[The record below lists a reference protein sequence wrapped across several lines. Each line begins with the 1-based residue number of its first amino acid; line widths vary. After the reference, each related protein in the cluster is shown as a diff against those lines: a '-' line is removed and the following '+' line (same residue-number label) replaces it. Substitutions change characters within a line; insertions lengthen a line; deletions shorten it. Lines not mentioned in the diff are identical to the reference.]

1 MYISNIKIN
10 SFRIFK
16 DLSLEFKSGL
26 NVIVGE
32 NDSGKTCLVDAIRY
46 TLGTNSS
53 ERIFLTDAD
62 FHNEEK
68 ELSIEL
74 KFKNVEKYAH
84 IFVEHLTYEK
94 NPSDESS
101 LVPVLY
107 VNLVAKLTGREKRG
121 YPYIST
127 EIRSGKAAIGGI
139 LESEIREFLAVTYLK
154 PLRDAETELSAGR
167 GSRLSQILNSAKEI
181 NKEIDSILSPIA
193 EANAKLAQD
202 GTAISNVSNNI
213 DKNYL
218 QNLILE
224 KDKPKLKAKIDLIAL
239 TDIVGKTNQEKKRH
253 LRAILESLKLSLT
266 QERFGHGLGYN
277 NILFMAAELLLMEQ
291 DLEEEFPLLLI
302 EEPEAHLH
310 PQLQMKLLDYINS
323 KTDDTE
329 GDNIQCF
336 ITTHSPNLASK
347 VDARKLILMVQGQAY
362 SLNSKN
368 TKLSN
373 EDYIFLNKFLDV
385 TKANLFFA
393 RGVLIVEGDAENIL
407 LPTIAKILGR
417 PLNDYGVS
425 IVNVG
430 SKAWR
435 RYANIFLRN
444 SGGSIENLPVACVG
458 DKDEIPPQMK
468 EVHGEDYKK
477 QNSSGQAAIEEGVVK
492 TFVSD
497 KWTLEYDLLYGN
509 GTDANLALDMLHVV
523 FGDYDFGNEPQL
535 DDNAKTANQSQKS
548 NSENLYEAI
557 KASFTTS
564 SNVDY
569 VKVACQLMYMFEENT
584 KKDGFKELTRVSKTD
599 MAMQLA
605 IILEHKY
612 KDKPNE
618 LKKRLPKYL
627 VNAIEHVTESLSV
640 LD

>member
-1 MYISNIKIN
+1 MHLGHISIKN
-10 SFRIFK
+10 FRIFK
-16 DLSLEFKSGL
+16 TLDLEVNAGL

-32 NDSGKTCLVDAIRY
+32 NDSGKTCLIDAIRY

-53 ERIFLTDAD
+53 ERIFLSEAD
-62 FHNEEK
+62 FHKEER

-74 KFKNVEKYAH
+74 KFQNVEKYAH

-107 VNLVAKLTGREKRG
+107 VNLVAKRNGREKRG

-181 NKEIDSILSPIA
+181 NKEIDSILGPIA
-193 EANAKLAQD
+193 EANAKLAED
-202 GTAISNVSNNI
+202 GKAISNVSNNI
-213 DKNYL
+213 DKYYL
-218 QNLILE
+218 QNLIFE
-224 KDKPKLKAKIDLIAL
+224 KDKSKLKAKIDLIAL
-239 TDIVGKTNQEKKRH
+239 TDIAGKSNQEKKRH

-323 KTDDTE
+323 KTDVNE
-329 GDNIQCF
+329 GNNIQCF

-347 VDARKLILMVQGQAY
+347 VDANNLILMVQGQAY
-362 SLNSKN
+362 SLNARY
-368 TKLSN
+368 TKLSSD
-373 EDYIFLNKFLDV
+373 DYKFLNKFLDT

-393 RGVLIVEGDAENIL
+393 RGVVIVEGDAENIL

-417 PLNDYGVS
+417 SFNDYGVS

-458 DKDEIPPQMK
+458 DKDEIPQQMK
-468 EVHGEDYKK
+468 EVHGDDYKK
-477 QNSSGQAAIEEGVVK
+477 KSSGKQETIDDGAIK
-492 TFVSD
+492 TFVSNH
-497 KWTLEYDLLYGN
+497 WTLEYDLLYVN
-509 GTDANLALDMLHVV
+509 GSENNLALEMLQVALA
-523 FGDYDFGNEPQL
+523 DYDFGKCQPSS
-535 DDNAKTANQSQKS
+535 DDASETVGELQKS
-548 NSENLYEAI
+548 KSEKLYEEI
-557 KASFTTS
+557 KSAFSTS
-564 SNVDY
+564 DIVDY
-569 VKVACQLMYMFEENT
+569 AKVACQLMYMYEENT
-584 KKDGFKELTRVSKTD
+584 KKDNFNKLIRISKTD

-605 IILEHKY
+605 VILEHKY
-612 KDKPNE
+612 NDQPEE
-618 LKKRLPKYL
+618 LKKRLPTYL
-627 VNAIEHVTESLSV
+627 VTAIEHVTEPL
-640 LD
+640 